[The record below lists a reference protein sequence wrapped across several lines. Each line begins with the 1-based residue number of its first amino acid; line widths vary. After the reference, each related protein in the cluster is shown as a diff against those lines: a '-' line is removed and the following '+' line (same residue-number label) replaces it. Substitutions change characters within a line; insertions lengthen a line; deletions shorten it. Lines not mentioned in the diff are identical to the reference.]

1 MKMAYI
7 EGNMLIITTVFFF
20 FGVFYKCRVDV
31 TVLQKKKNIKIKQF
45 YLCIINNTIIK
56 DTIHIYVCVCV

>member
-31 TVLQKKKNIKIKQF
+31 TVLQKKKKYKNK
-45 YLCIINNTIIK
+45 TILFVYNK
-56 DTIHIYVCVCV
+56 